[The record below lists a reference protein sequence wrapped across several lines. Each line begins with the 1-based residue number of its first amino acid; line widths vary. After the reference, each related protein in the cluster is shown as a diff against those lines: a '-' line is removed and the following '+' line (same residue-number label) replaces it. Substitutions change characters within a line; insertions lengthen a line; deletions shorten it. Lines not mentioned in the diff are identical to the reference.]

1 MGPTHGRG
9 RVGHVIG
16 VYGVTWGSWWPYQ
29 FSSFYGAPWMSAR
42 LQKSQVLMF
51 CFIQSSHGTSLVE
64 TLQEINISHQTES
77 WEKSSSSSK
86 VPDWDGILFV
96 PRRVCFPFACQAKA
110 VQPMTDRG
118 LVQAGCWRLDTSPLH
133 NGWDMM
139 LCCFVTGWF
148 FADFIWYSG
157 DIFFC
162 FVKSHFFFRPGCQL
176 HFGWRIVN
184 CASGECGAAQPLATL
199 GFRAPESD
207 EFQETSAPS
216 WTRENSSGDML
227 RPEKT
232 TRSQGPAISVEE
244 CQHLSCCKK
253 TGSESRYKI

>member
-1 MGPTHGRG
+1 
-9 RVGHVIG
+9 
-16 VYGVTWGSWWPYQ
+16 
-29 FSSFYGAPWMSAR
+29 MSAR
-42 LQKSQVLMF
+42 LQKFTSFDVLFHPNSMEHHLWKPSRKF
-51 CFIQSSHGTSLVE
+51 VNLPPNGKLGKI
-64 TLQEINISHQTES
+64 IID
-77 WEKSSSSSK
+77 SK

-118 LVQAGCWRLDTSPLH
+118 LVQVGCWRLDTSPLH
-133 NGWDMM
+133 NCWDMM
-139 LCCFVTGWF
+139 LCCFVTGWL
-148 FADFIWYSG
+148 FADFIWFSCVT
-157 DIFFC
+157 FF
-162 FVKSHFFFRPGCQL
+162 FVKWNRIFFFRPGCQL
-176 HFGWRIVN
+176 HFSWRIVN